1 MRIPFRQGLVRFQT
15 DVAGN
20 ATFLQRTQQGG
31 DTFVNLVVS
40 PTPLL
45 CAFADGA
52 EDYLNE
58 EQQSVAQAWG
68 PFSPGTTDY
77 YLYIDLDTR
86 TGVRTFGAT
95 EFEPIYSRSEP
106 ILPSQGQHWFDL
118 RDFTMRVRV
127 GPRWSRRVRV
137 FVGVLENGT
146 VLNPF
151 RRGSQA
157 NLNTAVR
164 AGFLLFDNDD
174 DPVQKAG
181 QFNRGKFLT
190 TDSPLASQLTGAA
203 NFRLEGLITTAKS
216 AQNMPAFTCVRYVD
230 DQEIGAAAPINFGP
244 TDACVGIINR
254 EATIGSVNRIVTR
267 GYVTDE
273 NFNFNLPAGTCL
285 FVGTAGLIT
294 SAPPQQFS
302 IQQVGR
308 VVSPKTILIE
318 LGPHIRYL

>member
-1 MRIPFRQGLVRFQT
+1 MRIPFRQGLVKYQT
-15 DVAGN
+15 DIAN
-20 ATFLQRTQQGG
+20 NPTFLQLNPIGG
-31 DTFVNLVVS
+31 DMYVNLVVS

-58 EQQSVAQAWG
+58 EQQNVSQAWG
-68 PFSPGTTDY
+68 PFAPGTDY
-77 YLYIDLDTR
+77 WLYVDINTR
-86 TGVRTFGAT
+86 TGVRTFGST
-95 EFEPIYSRSEP
+95 LYEPIYSRSEP
-106 ILPSQGQHWFDL
+106 ILPSQDQHWFDR

-127 GPRWSRRVRV
+127 GARWSRRVRV
-137 FVGVLENGT
+137 FVGKLVAGT
-146 VLNPF
+146 VLEPEDL
-151 RRGSQA
+151 GTQA
-157 NLNTAVR
+157 NLNFPVR

-190 TDSPLASQLTGAA
+190 TDSPLASQLTGSA
-203 NFRLEGLITTAKS
+203 NFRLEGLITTGTAS
-216 AQNMPAFTCVRYVD
+216 QNMAPFTCVRYTG
-230 DQEIGAAAPINFGP
+230 DQEIGAADPVFFD
-244 TDACVGIINR
+244 DACVGVINE
-254 EATIGSVNRIVTR
+254 EATVGSVNRIVTR

-294 SAPPQQFS
+294 SSPSQQFS
-302 IQQVGR
+302 IQQVGF

-318 LGPHIRYL
+318 LGPHIRYA